1 MEWLRRIL
9 ILPLIAL
16 LPGCTMLGTYMNPL
30 NPAPS
35 YEINGQVKRIRFVVL
50 TPSWIVDH
58 NVIPTYRVGP
68 YDVLNVIV
76 WDHPELTAASTS
88 ISPVAQVS
96 NGGGDS
102 GFLVSAEG
110 TISFPFAGTL
120 SVSGLTI
127 PQIEKKIALGI
138 SKYIRNP
145 QVTVRVAVFRSQEA
159 QLLGEMAG
167 GQKTIPLTDKP
178 MSLLDALNQSGGTNV
193 ATSNTT
199 RIYIIRGNVNDI
211 TVFKLNAKSPE
222 MMVVAQHFNIKNND
236 IIYVSPL
243 SVTNWNRVMNQ
254 MLPFLGNAA
263 LVQTTAK
270 SMS

>member
-1 MEWLRRIL
+1 MECIRRIL
-9 ILPLIAL
+9 ILSLFAL
-16 LPGCTMLGTYMNPL
+16 LPSCTMLGTYMNPL

-35 YEINGQVKRIRFVVL
+35 YEINGQVKHIRFVNL
-50 TPSWIVDH
+50 SPAWIVNH
-58 NVIPTYRVGP
+58 NTMPIYRVGP
-68 YDVLNVIV
+68 YDILNVIV
-76 WDHPELTAASTS
+76 WDHPELTASSTS
-88 ISPVAQVS
+88 ISPIAQVS
-96 NGGGDS
+96 GGDGDS

-120 SVSGLTI
+120 TVSGLTI
-127 PQIEKKIALGI
+127 PQVEKKIESGI

-145 QVTVRVAVFRSQEA
+145 QVTVRVETFRSQEA
-159 QLLGEMAG
+159 QILGEVG
-167 GQKTIPLTDKP
+167 GQRTIPLTDKP
-178 MSLLDALNQSGGTNV
+178 TSLLDAINQAGGTSV
-193 ATSNTT
+193 LTANTT
-199 RIYIIRGNVNDI
+199 RIYVIRGNVNYI

-243 SVTNWNRVMNQ
+243 SITSWNRVMNQ
-254 MLPFLGNAA
+254 LLPTLGNAA